1 MMSSPKYNW
10 NNWRHNRKY
19 LLPSVLIGVFVIMA
33 AVPGYIAPYGPSER
47 FGGYQSPSSEHILGT
62 DDMGRDIYSLLVHA
76 ARLSLLIGVASG
88 VLAIGIGVI
97 VGLLSGWYPGVWDD
111 IFMGF
116 TDTVLILPKIPLII
130 VLAAYLELG
139 AWLLIAVLGLLSW
152 ESVARIVRAKTLQLR
167 TMGFV
172 LSARCSGFST
182 GYILRNEIL
191 PVLFPVIVPKFV
203 LVTASAMIAE
213 ASLSFLGLS
222 DPTMISWGV
231 MISDAFTYSG
241 FVRQMWYWWLP
252 PTLCIILGVCA
263 ITSIA
268 FLYEHETRDAL
279 QL

>member
-1 MMSSPKYNW
+1 MIPSIKIA
-10 NNWRHNRKY
+10 RKY
-19 LLPSVLIGVFVIMA
+19 ALSALLIGIFVIMA
-33 AVPGYIAPYGPSER
+33 TIPGYIAPYGPSER
-47 FGGYQSPSSEHILGT
+47 FGGYQTPSTAHIMGT
-62 DDMGRDIYSLLVHA
+62 DDMGRDIFSLLVHA
-76 ARLSLLIGVASG
+76 ARLSLLIGVVSG

-97 VGLLSGWYPGVWDD
+97 VGLLSGWLGGIWDD
-111 IFMGF
+111 IFMGL

-130 VLAAYLELG
+130 VMAAYLEPG
-139 AWLLIAVLGLLSW
+139 PKLLIVTLGLLSW
-152 ESVARIVRAKTLQLR
+152 ESGARVVRAKVLQVR

-172 LSARCSGFST
+172 LSARCFGFSSA
-182 GYILRNEIL
+182 YILSREIL

-231 MISDAFTYSG
+231 MISDAFTHSG
-241 FVRQMWYWWLP
+241 FIRHMWYWWLP

-268 FLYEHETRDAL
+268 FLYEGRTREL
-279 QL
+279 IQL

>member
-1 MMSSPKYNW
+1 MTSLLTYNW
-10 NNWRHNRKY
+10 RNERKY
-19 LLPSVLIGVFVIMA
+19 ILPSLLIGIFVIMA
-33 AVPGYIAPYGPSER
+33 AIPGYIAPYGPSER
-47 FGGYQSPSSEHILGT
+47 FGGYQYPSIEHILGT
-62 DDMGRDIYSLLVHA
+62 DDMGRDIFSLLVHA
-76 ARLSLLIGVASG
+76 ARLSLLIGIASG

-97 VGLLSGWYPGVWDD
+97 VGLVSGWFSGVLDD
-111 IFMGF
+111 IFMGL

-130 VLAAYLELG
+130 IFAAYLEPG
-139 AWLLIAVLGLLSW
+139 PWLLISVLGLLSW
-152 ESVARIVRAKTLQLR
+152 ESVARVVRAKVLQVR

-172 LSARCSGFST
+172 LSARCFGFST
-182 GYILRNEIL
+182 AYILSREIL

-231 MISDAFTYSG
+231 MISDAFTHGG
-241 FVRQMWYWWLP
+241 FIRQMWYWWLP

-268 FLYEHETRDAL
+268 FLYEHGARDAI

>member
-1 MMSSPKYNW
+1 MERDAMIPSIKIA
-10 NNWRHNRKY
+10 RKY
-19 LLPSVLIGVFVIMA
+19 ALSALLIGIFVIMA
-33 AVPGYIAPYGPSER
+33 TIPGYIAPYGPSER
-47 FGGYQSPSSEHILGT
+47 FGGYQTPSTAHIMGT
-62 DDMGRDIYSLLVHA
+62 DDMGRDIFSLLVHA
-76 ARLSLLIGVASG
+76 ARLSLLIGVVSG

-97 VGLLSGWYPGVWDD
+97 VGLLSGWLGGIWDD
-111 IFMGF
+111 IFMGL

-130 VLAAYLELG
+130 VMAAYLEPG
-139 AWLLIAVLGLLSW
+139 PKLLIVTLGLLSW
-152 ESVARIVRAKTLQLR
+152 ESGARVVRAKVLQVR

-172 LSARCSGFST
+172 LSARCFGFSSA
-182 GYILRNEIL
+182 YILSREIL

-231 MISDAFTYSG
+231 MISDAFTHSG
-241 FVRQMWYWWLP
+241 FIRHMWYWWLP

-268 FLYEHETRDAL
+268 FLYEGRTREL
-279 QL
+279 IQL